1 MSVELRPAAPLRT
14 SPGRGEPGEAAA
26 GGRAPAAT
34 HGGGYSRRRQDAHA
48 AIWFLLP
55 SLSGLV
61 LFLVVPLIAS
71 FVLSFTNWELLAP
84 PKFIGLHNYIR
95 LFTVDPTFRQVLGNT
110 ILYTSEYLVLNIA
123 AALAMAVWI
132 SSLPWGRTL
141 FRLVF
146 FLPTFTP
153 LIGASL
159 VWLLIFTPGG
169 IMDSVFAAIGLPIPN
184 LITDPDWAMQAVV
197 IVSLW
202 SGFGYNLLLFGAS
215 LESIPQSYLD
225 AAAIDGADAWQRFW
239 RIKLALISPTLFF
252 GTVMTAIHALQV
264 FDQVYALTRGGP
276 GSATATLGFAIYT
289 SGFGSYK
296 MGYATSISWVLFV
309 IIMGLTAVQLRLQK
323 KWVHYDG

>member
-1 MSVELRPAAPLRT
+1 MAAASAPLPLRAAQAAPAGAI
-14 SPGRGEPGEAAA
+14 GR
-26 GGRAPAAT
+26 
-34 HGGGYSRRRQDAHA
+34 GYSRRRQDARA

-55 SLSGLV
+55 SLLGLG
-61 LFLVVPLIAS
+61 LFLLLPVAAS
-71 FVLSFTNWELLAP
+71 LALSFTNWQLLAEP
-84 PKFIGLHNYIR
+84 AWVGIRNYVR
-95 LFTVDPTFRQVLGNT
+95 LLTIDPSFWQILGNT
-110 ILYTSEYLVLNIA
+110 ILYTVEYLVLNIVM
-123 AALAMAVWI
+123 ALAMAVWI
-132 SSLPWGRTL
+132 ASLRWGKAL

-153 LIGASL
+153 LVGVSL

-169 IMDSVFAAIGLPIPN
+169 FMDWLVATLGLPIPN
-184 LITDPDWAMQAVV
+184 LVTDPQLAMQAVI

-215 LESIPQSYLD
+215 LESIPQHYLD
-225 AAAIDGADAWQRFW
+225 AAAIDGASAWQRFW

-276 GSATATLGFAIYT
+276 GSATETLGFAIYN
-289 SGFGSYK
+289 SGFGSYR
-296 MGYATSISWVLFV
+296 MGYAASMAWVLFL
-309 IIMGLTAVQLRLQK
+309 IIMALTALQLRLQR

>member
-1 MSVELRPAAPLRT
+1 MSARLQPTAAAGIR
-14 SPGRGEPGEAAA
+14 PGRGGPDTMVTG
-26 GGRAPAAT
+26 APRGAVST
-34 HGGGYSRRRQDAHA
+34 GTYSRRRQDARA

-61 LFLVVPLIAS
+61 LFLVVPLVAS
-71 FVLSFTNWELLAP
+71 FVLSFTNWQLLAP
-84 PKFIGLHNYIR
+84 PRFVGLHNYIR
-95 LFTVDPTFRQVLGNT
+95 LFTVDPTFKQILGNT
-110 ILYTSEYLVLNIA
+110 ILYTAEYLVLNIA
-123 AALAMAVWI
+123 ISLAMAVWI
-132 SSLPWGRTL
+132 ASLRWGKTL
-141 FRLVF
+141 FRLIF

-153 LIGASL
+153 LIGVSL
-159 VWLLIFTPGG
+159 VWLLIFTPDG
-169 IMDSVFAAIGLPIPN
+169 IMDSAIAALGLPIPN
-184 LITDPDWAMQAVV
+184 LITDPAWAMQAVI

-215 LESIPQSYLD
+215 LESIPQHYLD
-225 AAAIDGADAWQRFW
+225 AAAIDGANAWQRFW

-289 SGFGSYK
+289 TGFGSYK

-309 IIMGLTAVQLRLQK
+309 IIMGLTLAQLRLQK
-323 KWVHYDG
+323 RWVHYDS